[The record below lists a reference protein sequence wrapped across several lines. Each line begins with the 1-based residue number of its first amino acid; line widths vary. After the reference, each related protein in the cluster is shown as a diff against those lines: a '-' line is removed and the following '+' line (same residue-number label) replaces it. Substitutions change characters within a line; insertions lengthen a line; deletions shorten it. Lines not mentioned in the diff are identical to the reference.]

1 MNRREFIGSSAVAV
15 GAAGALTLEP
25 EAEAAAV
32 IREVYELRH
41 YRLKP
46 DAAPDGLLD
55 YFAKALIP
63 AARRQGLG
71 PVGVFTEQ
79 KPSAEPTVTLLL
91 AFPVIA
97 AFWAFADKLAADKEY
112 QSAGAAYVGASPQS
126 PAYAR
131 IESSL
136 LAAFAGMPR
145 VEAPDTAKERQFEL
159 RTYESH
165 SEAAH
170 ARKVGMFNDGE
181 IAIFRRCG
189 LAPVFFG
196 STLIGTRRPNLTY
209 MLTYPGPAERAAAW
223 GKFINDPEWK
233 TLSKT
238 PGLTDPEVVSKITS
252 VTLIPAACSQ
262 I

>member
-15 GAAGALTLEP
+15 GAAGSLALEP

-46 DAAPDGLLD
+46 DAAPAGLLD
-55 YFAKALIP
+55 YFGQALVP
-63 AARRQGLG
+63 AAKRQGLG
-71 PVGVFTEQ
+71 PVGVFVEQ

-91 AFPVIA
+91 AFPAIA
-97 AFWAFADKLAADKEY
+97 AFWAFGDKLAADKEY
-112 QSAGAAYVGASPQS
+112 QRAGEAYIGAQPQS

-136 LAAFAGMPR
+136 AAAFTGMPR
-145 VEAPDTAKERQFEL
+145 LEAPDTAKPRQFEL

-170 ARKVGMFNDGE
+170 SRKVGMFNDGE

-189 LAPVFFG
+189 LAPPYFLR
-196 STLIGTRRPNLTY
+196 SITR
-209 MLTYPGPAERAAAW
+209 
-223 GKFINDPEWK
+223 
-233 TLSKT
+233 
-238 PGLTDPEVVSKITS
+238 
-252 VTLIPAACSQ
+252 
-262 I
+262 